1 MLRSMNRRRLR
12 QVLTLM
18 LGLLFALGTSASA
31 FAVTRMAMK
40 IAVTC
45 DMSAMASNKCDGCAD
60 KGCGTA
66 TDCAVSLCA
75 TAVATL
81 PQTLLMADLNR
92 PQVLLVGWTILFG
105 WPSSPDP
112 YPPRARRFS

>member
-1 MLRSMNRRRLR
+1 MNRRRFR
-12 QVLTLM
+12 QALSLM
-18 LGLLFALGTSASA
+18 LGLLFAFGTSASA
-31 FAVTRMAMK
+31 FSATRMAVK

-60 KGCGTA
+60 KGCGMTA
-66 TDCAVSLCA
+66 TDCAVTLCT

-81 PQTLLMADLNR
+81 PQTLLMADLAR
-92 PQVLLVGWTILFG
+92 QQVLGVGGPALFG

-112 YPPRARRFS
+112 YPPRTRHFS